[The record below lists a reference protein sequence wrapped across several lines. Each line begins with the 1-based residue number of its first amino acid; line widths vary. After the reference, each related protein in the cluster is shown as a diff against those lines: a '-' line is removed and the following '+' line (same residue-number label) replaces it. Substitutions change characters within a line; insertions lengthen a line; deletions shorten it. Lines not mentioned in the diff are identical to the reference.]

1 MPRLSSDKNQDVA
14 ESLMPS
20 VPEVVRASPN
30 VIVLPDSGPLITLA
44 YAGALD
50 VLMKPLWPIKIVDRV
65 LDEVTRNATP
75 TSELIR
81 LWVQEQN
88 ISILKTRTCDRY
100 QELQAQ
106 KKESLRKSN
115 LGELA
120 IQEAMHDLALK
131 DPETMGVFLF
141 EDHKIARTTFLD
153 PSNCRKVTTRSWL
166 LFLEGKGLI
175 PLASDIERRAITR
188 GRQFSSIRFPPD
200 T

>member
-20 VPEVVRASPN
+20 VPEVVRTSPN

-88 ISILKTRTCDRY
+88 ISILKTRACKRY
-100 QELQAQ
+100 QEQEAQ
-106 KKESLRKSN
+106 K
-115 LGELA
+115 
-120 IQEAMHDLALK
+120 
-131 DPETMGVFLF
+131 
-141 EDHKIARTTFLD
+141 
-153 PSNCRKVTTRSWL
+153 
-166 LFLEGKGLI
+166 GL
-175 PLASDIERRAITR
+175 S
-188 GRQFSSIRFPPD
+188 
-200 T
+200 

>member
-1 MPRLSSDKNQDVA
+1 
-14 ESLMPS
+14 MPS

-88 ISILKTRTCDRY
+88 IWRSSVLC
-100 QELQAQ
+100 
-106 KKESLRKSN
+106 
-115 LGELA
+115 G
-120 IQEAMHDLALK
+120 
-131 DPETMGVFLF
+131 
-141 EDHKIARTTFLD
+141 
-153 PSNCRKVTTRSWL
+153 KVVMPGSY
-166 LFLEGKGLI
+166 
-175 PLASDIERRAITR
+175 SRR
-188 GRQFSSIRFPPD
+188 G
-200 T
+200 